1 VGYCSAVRTALC
13 DVLGID
19 VPIFNVGFGEGA
31 PAALAAAVSNAG
43 GCGVIGCSPFP
54 PAVREE
60 VRRARELTDR
70 PFGVNVILAGLEY
83 PGWAE
88 VVPQQIDVCLDEAV
102 SVLVL
107 FWGDPAPFVEPA
119 HAVGT
124 KVLVQVG
131 SVEEARSA
139 ALAGVDAVIA
149 QGVEAGGH
157 VRGRTSIW
165 DLLPAC
171 VTAIDPVP
179 VLAAGGIGDGA
190 TVARALRAGAQGVSL
205 GTAFLAAE
213 EANIHPTYRR
223 RVVDATA
230 ADTVLTDDLFDVGWP
245 DAPHRALRGKTFDE
259 WDRSGR
265 PPSGKRP
272 GEGTPIGRRGPPTN
286 AVVMRYSPFMVTAA
300 FDGDVDAAPLWAGES
315 VESVR
320 VVVPAAAIVE
330 RLVREV
336 DAQLQGR

>member
-1 VGYCSAVRTALC
+1 MHTALC
-13 DVLGID
+13 DLLGIE
-19 VPIFNVGFGEGA
+19 VPILNVGFGDGA

-43 GCGVIGCSPFP
+43 GCGVIGSAALSPRVLR
-54 PAVREE
+54 AE
-60 VRRARELTDR
+60 VSRARELTER
-70 PFGVNVILAGLEY
+70 PFGVNVILAGLDY

-88 VVPQQIDVCLDEAV
+88 LVPQQIEVCLVEAV

-119 HAVGT
+119 HAVGI

-131 SVEEARSA
+131 SVGEARA
-139 ALAGVDAVIA
+139 AAAAGVDAVIA

-165 DLLPAC
+165 DVLPAC
-171 VTAIDPVP
+171 VAAIDPVP

-190 TVARALRAGAQGVSL
+190 TVARALAAGAQGVSL

-213 EANIHPTYRR
+213 EANIHPAYRR
-223 RVVDATA
+223 RVLDAIA
-230 ADTVLTDDLFDVGWP
+230 SDTVFTEDLFDVGWP

-265 PPSGKRP
+265 PPRGERP
-272 GEGTPIGRRGPPTN
+272 GEGTAIGRLGPPTN
-286 AVVMRYSPFMVTAA
+286 SVVMRYSPFMATAT
-300 FDGDVDAAPLWAGES
+300 FEGDVDAAPLWAGQS
-315 VESVR
+315 VESIR
-320 VVVPAAAIVE
+320 VVEPAADIVQ
-330 RLVREV
+330 RLVREA
-336 DAQLQGR
+336 DAHLRDR